1 MTITDTYNYLMRIRR
16 IEWTI
21 KRLTLEHD
29 ELQTCLLPSAIRY
42 DKDVVQTSP
51 EDTLSAITSK
61 VLELEARIRAM
72 NELKADTITE
82 LGKAI
87 GQLQNQMEGTVLTA
101 YYIRRMTMEQVSEQI
116 GKSLQHSYRLRKR
129 GVAHLA
135 QLI

>member
-21 KRLTLEHD
+21 KRLALEHD